1 MVVMDID
8 PQGNCSQ
15 PVAAGMTEGALSPA
29 HVSSITDPM
38 GFLHFPWTQ
47 LNTHGGFHS
56 HGGTPSSLAG
66 LFRGKCQS
74 KIRMIYNRGTHILGH
89 LHMKPSATI
98 NRRRGLWN
106 KSSQAGKIAISE
118 TTSTAASWNP
128 ATSSTLPRGWDW
140 CPWIWG
146 FVSHH
151 QNKQI
156 SVGDEIFPNIS
167 LGDVNHWDIETD
179 PCMIYIYTYPAFGV
193 PPFIEAPHELGHR
206 NQPLLQ
212 RLFSCEVS
220 STQGLYSTWSWVPW
234 SRIDAQGYFLDF
246 FMEIY
251 SGYKKGGFSYG

>member
-151 QNKQI
+151 QNKYLLEII
-156 SVGDEIFPNIS
+156 SPMVAWCSIGTFTTPPGKIIHVSGIFPNKKTS
-167 LGDVNHWDIETD
+167 PFLGYPHGELET
-179 PCMIYIYTYPAFGV
+179 PI
-193 PPFIEAPHELGHR
+193 
-206 NQPLLQ
+206 
-212 RLFSCEVS
+212 
-220 STQGLYSTWSWVPW
+220 LY
-234 SRIDAQGYFLDF
+234 G
-246 FMEIY
+246 
-251 SGYKKGGFSYG
+251 